1 MRIAARLV
9 AAAGLV
15 VVGWAL
21 LSSWGGVVHGNP
33 TYLVLLLVTVVGC
46 LLLGW
51 WSWRLRT
58 PMRGWRL
65 VGSVILLL
73 VACAWLA
80 GIAWLRPF
88 SAVEPALAAMESG
101 PTVTVEE
108 SATAVTLLPSDPS
121 SGRGL
126 LYQPG
131 AKVEARAY
139 AAVLRPL
146 AEAGITVVIPKQP
159 LGIAFLAMGA
169 LDGARESHPDVQAW
183 AVGGHSLGG
192 TVAAMTA
199 EEHDEDMVAPVTG
212 LLLHASY
219 PASDMSTT
227 LTADVLSVS
236 GTADGLA
243 TPADIEASAADL
255 PPTTVFLPLDGVV
268 HAFFGDYG
276 PQPSD
281 GEPGVSHDQARRE
294 ISDASRTFVIDVP
307 CPGCGS
313 GATVRP

>member
-1 MRIAARLV
+1 MRLALRLV
-9 AAAGLV
+9 AVAGLL

-21 LSSWGGVVHGNP
+21 LTSWGGVVHGHP
-33 TYLVLLLVTVVGC
+33 AYLMLLLVTAVGC

-58 PMRGWRL
+58 PVRGARL
-65 VGSVILLL
+65 VGSVAVL
-73 VACAWLA
+73 VLACAWLA

-88 SAVEPALAAMESG
+88 SAVEPARAAMASDAV
-101 PTVTVEE
+101 VTVAE
-108 SATAVTLLPSDPS
+108 SATAVTLLPADP

-131 AKVEARAY
+131 ARVEARAY

-146 AEAGITVVIPKQP
+146 AEAEITVVIPKQP
-159 LGIAFLAMGA
+159 LGIAFLATGA
-169 LDGARESHPDVQAW
+169 LDGARAAHPQVRTW

-192 TVAAMTA
+192 TVAAQIA
-199 EEHDEDMVAPVTG
+199 DADDGGSPGAVAGQAPVTG

-219 PASDMSTT
+219 PAGDMSTT

-255 PPTTVFLPLDGVV
+255 PPGAVFLPLEGVV

-276 PQPSD
+276 PQPGD
-281 GEPGVSHDQARRE
+281 GVPGVPHDQARTA
-294 ISDASRTFVIDVP
+294 IGDASRDFVAGLP
-307 CPGCGS
+307 CPACG
-313 GATVRP
+313 

>member
-1 MRIAARLV
+1 MRIAVRLV
-9 AAAGLV
+9 AAAGLL

-21 LSSWGGVVHGNP
+21 ATSWGGIVHGNP
-33 TYLVLLLVTVVGC
+33 AYLALLLVTVVGC
-46 LLLGW
+46 LLLTW

-58 PMRGWRL
+58 PVRGGRL
-65 VGSVILLL
+65 VGSIVLL
-73 VACAWLA
+73 VLACAWLA
-80 GIAWLRPF
+80 GVAWLRPF
-88 SAVEPALAAMESG
+88 SAVEPALAAMESDSA
-101 PTVTVEE
+101 VTVEE
-108 SATAVTLLPSDPS
+108 TATVITLVPAEP

-159 LGIAFLAMGA
+159 LGIAFLSMGA
-169 LDGARESHPDVQAW
+169 LDAAREAHPDVQAW
-183 AVGGHSLGG
+183 VVGGHSLGG
-192 TVAAMTA
+192 TVSAMTA
-199 EEHDEDMVAPVTG
+199 EEQDDETVAPVTG

-227 LTADVLSVS
+227 LTAEVLSVS

-255 PPTTVFLPLDGVV
+255 PPTTVFLPLEGVV

-276 PQPSD
+276 PQPGD
-281 GEPGVSHDQARRE
+281 GEPGVSHDEARAE
-294 ISDASRTFVIDVP
+294 ISDASRAFVLDVP
-307 CPGCGS
+307 CSDCGP